1 MTDDPSLPRVRFIR
15 VDETHAGQRVDNCLL
30 RELRG
35 LPRSR
40 LYRLLRTGEVRVN
53 RGRVRANHRL
63 AAGDEVRLPPMYRPE
78 QSPRQLELS
87 PGLARR
93 LRAAI
98 LHEDSHLLAV
108 NKPAGMAVHGGSGLS
123 WGLIEAYRSLRPD
136 LPDLELVHRLDRDTS
151 GCLLLAK
158 RRSGLRSLHQLLRDN
173 EMDKRYQALVAG
185 HWPAALQQV
194 DQPLARDQLRSG
206 ERLARVSPEGRP
218 SLTRFRVLQRFDS
231 ATLVE
236 ARPITGRTH
245 QIRVHA
251 QVAGHPILGDDKYG
265 DRDAS
270 MAARDHGLRRL
281 FLHAHSLRFPWREAT
296 LHLVAPLEPS
306 LQAVLN
312 SLQPCR
318 PGCLSLTGM
327 ARSAIP
333 PITSSTPCSGPLQPG
348 ACPP

>member
-1 MTDDPSLPRVRFIR
+1 MTDDPSRPRVRFIR
-15 VDETHAGQRVDNCLL
+15 VDETHAGQRVDNFLL

-53 RGRVRANHRL
+53 RGRVRASHRL
-63 AAGDEVRLPPMYRPE
+63 AAGDEVRLPPMHRPE
-78 QSPRQLELS
+78 QPPRQLELS

-270 MAARDHGLRRL
+270 MTARDHGLRRL

-296 LHLVAPLEPS
+296 LHLVAPLEPG

-312 SLQPCR
+312 SLQP
-318 PGCLSLTGM
+318 
-327 ARSAIP
+327 
-333 PITSSTPCSGPLQPG
+333 
-348 ACPP
+348 